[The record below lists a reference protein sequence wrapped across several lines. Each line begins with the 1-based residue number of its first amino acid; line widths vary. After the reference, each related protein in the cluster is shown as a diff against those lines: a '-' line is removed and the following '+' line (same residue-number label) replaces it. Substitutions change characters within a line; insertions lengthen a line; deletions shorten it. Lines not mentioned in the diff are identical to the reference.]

1 MVTLDAQP
9 EAVQAEWS
17 EWLKDSDLSVEPE
30 PPVYVEGYPV
40 TNLLLLA
47 ARIERRKEQERDEDE

>member
-1 MVTLDAQP
+1 MVTLDDKQ
-9 EAVQAEWS
+9 
-17 EWLKDSDLSVEPE
+17 E